1 MNYVPLLIS
10 EVLLRHK
17 KRLGH
22 LFSSCYDKYYKS
34 FVHIKYQTQT
44 GKICRTIYR
53 INFIQNDLTGV
64 FGEFYTKNLI
74 AFFLQD
80 KYKNTKWPDMGSNFI
95 NFIEENLAGFFTR
108 QI

>member
-1 MNYVPLLIS
+1 L
-10 EVLLRHK
+10 
-17 KRLGH
+17 
-22 LFSSCYDKYYKS
+22 
-34 FVHIKYQTQT
+34 
-44 GKICRTIYR
+44 
-53 INFIQNDLTGV
+53 IQNDLTGV
-64 FGEFYTKNLI
+64 FWEFYTKNLI